1 MFTASIQI
9 DNVHAQYLSREVINT
24 VKMYLNKLMVFTTG
38 FFSKL
43 HLLYTLIQLI
53 TLLKLMFGMPTIHQS
68 QWPRSL
74 GCWDRGFKSH
84 SGHVCLSVVLSCV
97 DRGLCNGLI
106 THPEQFYHVSNC
118 MCDHRNPKRGP
129 MFQLGTTGKWM
140 NDAYNSHSENGY
152 LFYSRY
158 CYCSPYHCC

>member
-24 VKMYLNKLMVFTTG
+24 VKMYLNKLMVFTTR

-68 QWPRSL
+68 QWPQSL
-74 GCWDRGFKSH
+74 GCWDCGFKSH
-84 SGHVCLSVVLSCV
+84 LGHVCLSVVFICCV
-97 DRGLCNGLI
+97 VLC
-106 THPEQFYHVSNC
+106 T
-118 MCDHRNPKRGP
+118 
-129 MFQLGTTGKWM
+129 
-140 NDAYNSHSENGY
+140 
-152 LFYSRY
+152 
-158 CYCSPYHCC
+158 